1 MIRFIK
7 RLFKKYDT
15 NYEYWVNLSDIYVP
29 YYYKTTKVGKEKWL
43 HKLKYWRET
52 GDFESKILIDK
63 NFRLVDGYS
72 SVKIA
77 YLNDVNVVPV
87 YFVDKK

>member
-1 MIRFIK
+1 MIKWFK
-7 RLFKKYDT
+7 RLFRRYKPG
-15 NYEYWVNLSDIYVP
+15 YEYWVNLSDIYVP
-29 YYYKTTKVGKEKWL
+29 YYYKVTKVGEKKWL
-43 HKLKYWRET
+43 HKLNYWRET
-52 GDFESKILIDK
+52 GEFESKILIDK